1 MNKTERIFK
10 IEQLIAARKMVSF
23 DTLLAELEVSRA
35 TLKRDL
41 EYLRSRMKT
50 PITYDREA
58 NGYHFGR
65 KRGEAERVE
74 FPGLWFNASEAAA
87 LLTMQHLLESL
98 QPGLLK
104 RHIEPLEERLK
115 SLLESAD
122 HSFAEIK
129 RRVRIL
135 HQGRRAPRLKCF
147 EVAASALLNR
157 RQLQITFH
165 SRFTD
170 QTTERAVSPQ
180 RLVCYR
186 ENWYLDAWCHLR
198 KDIRS
203 FAVDGIRRADI
214 LIERAREVP
223 ERDLDEMLGASYGIF
238 SGRAKAWAK
247 LKFTP
252 ARARW
257 IAAEEWHP
265 KQRASFAPDGSYVLE
280 FPYGDDRELI
290 GDILR
295 HGPEVEVLAPPEL
308 RTRCRDQLKA
318 TQRLYSSA

>member
-23 DTLLAELEVSRA
+23 DTLLKELEVSRA

-65 KRGEAERVE
+65 KRGEAGRVE

-87 LLTMQHLLESL
+87 LLTMQHLLENI

-115 SLLESAD
+115 SLLASAD

-135 HQGRRAPRLKCF
+135 HVGRRAPQPKFF

-157 RQLQITFH
+157 RQLHIAFH
-165 SRFTD
+165 SRATGA
-170 QTTERAVSPQ
+170 TTERAVSPQ
-180 RLVCYR
+180 RLACYR

-198 KDIRS
+198 RDLRS
-203 FAVDGIRRADI
+203 FAVDGIRKAEVLDQPAKEIAD
-214 LIERAREVP
+214 RV
-223 ERDLDEMLGASYGIF
+223 LDEVLGESYGIF
-238 SGRAKAWAK
+238 SGRARAWAK
-247 LKFTP
+247 LRFTP

-265 KQRASFAPDGSYVLE
+265 KQRASFEPDGSYVLE
-280 FPYGDDRELI
+280 FPYSDDRELI

-295 HGPEVEVLAPPEL
+295 HGPEVEVLAPKEL
-308 RTRCRDQLKA
+308 RARCRDRLEA
-318 TQRLYSSA
+318 ARRLYANT

>member
-10 IEQLIAARKMVSF
+10 IEQLLAARGAVSF
-23 DTLLAELEVSRA
+23 GDLLFELEVSRA

-50 PITYDREA
+50 PIVYDRDA
-58 NGYHFGR
+58 NGYRIAR
-65 KRGEAERVE
+65 KRGEPERIE

-87 LLTMQHLLESL
+87 LLTMQHLLDEL
-98 QPGLLK
+98 QPGVLR
-104 RHIEPLEERLK
+104 RHIEPLKERLK

-122 HSFAEIK
+122 HPYDEIQ

-135 HQGRRAPRLKCF
+135 HVGRRAPQLKFF
-147 EVAASALLNR
+147 EVAAGALLNR
-157 RQLQITFH
+157 RQLAITYY
-165 SRFTD
+165 SRASD
-170 QTTERAVSPQ
+170 ETTARAISPQ

-198 KDIRS
+198 NDLRS
-203 FAVDGIRRADI
+203 FAVDAIRQAEI
-214 LIERAREVP
+214 LDAPAKECAESR
-223 ERDLDEMLGASYGIF
+223 LDKVLAASYGIF
-238 SGRAKAWAK
+238 SGSARAWAR
-247 LKFTP
+247 LRFTP

-257 IAAEEWHP
+257 VATEQWHP
-265 KQRASFAPDGSYVLE
+265 QQRASFGRDGSYLLE

-295 HGPEVEVLAPPEL
+295 HGAEVEVLAPKEL
-308 RTRCRDQLKA
+308 RSRCREQLA
-318 TQRLYSSA
+318 AAARVYD